1 MYNKGLENLPDRELL
16 NLSMIQIHVLPA
28 SLKRIETKQKKEED
42 AKLISNFESYTT
54 PKSH

>member
-28 SLKRIETKQKKEED
+28 SLKKNRNKTEERRRCEIDIKFRI
-42 AKLISNFESYTT
+42 LRRS
-54 PKSH
+54 KSR